1 MGMVDIALLGNI
13 TLDDMLHHLQT
24 DERTDPNARLTLKS
38 SEKKSACISTLA
50 FRCGGGLFVKCLLAA
65 CLSTPCRTED
75 STTFR
80 FSSSAQLGGTSL
92 LHTIEPLPSIVICLV
107 KSTRSDQLAQTNTL
121 RSVRSD

>member
-50 FRCGGGLFVKCLLAA
+50 FRCGGGG
-65 CLSTPCRTED
+65 
-75 STTFR
+75 
-80 FSSSAQLGGTSL
+80 SSSNVCS
-92 LHTIEPLPSIVICLV
+92 PLASARRVDGRLDHL
-107 KSTRSDQLAQTNTL
+107 SF
-121 RSVRSD
+121 